1 MSADEQIVAIDAD
14 TSGKPLALAARRLVE
29 ERRTV
34 LLDNLVALS
43 PQGAFLQCDV
53 IDPSPSM
60 YRCENEYA
68 VLVENARRVFEA
80 STLYDLLPAM
90 PCRWRVVASLDAGA
104 ESLWQAPKQV
114 W

>member
-1 MSADEQIVAIDAD
+1 MSAEKQIVAIDAD
-14 TSGKPLALAARRLVE
+14 ASGKPLALAARRLVE

-34 LLDNLVALS
+34 VLNDIVAIS
-43 PQGAFLQCDV
+43 SRDAFLQCDV
-53 IDPSPSM
+53 IDASPSM
-60 YRCENEYA
+60 YRCETEYA

-80 STLYDLLPAM
+80 STLHDLLPAM